1 MKSEWRRKVRR
12 YLDVS
17 RKSREPV
24 TVPCLRV
31 PPEDLRCNEYQE
43 LVLSFRVTRAL
54 SLSSSDDLVCRFC
67 SLIIE
72 QIRNEIERERD
83 TFRDLRE
90 RWLIKCT
97 IWRRQAWNR
106 DSANV
111 RKEFMINVLFKILI
125 IWIGW
130 RLEIFIVLSE

>member
-1 MKSEWRRKVRR
+1 MRTSPKKKKSIYSISNNLIYSGINFQGFEGIVHTSRLIRLVVKSEWRRKVRR

-24 TVPCLRV
+24 TVPCLRA

-72 QIRNEIERERD
+72 QIRNEIERKRD
-83 TFRDLRE
+83 TFRDSRE
-90 RWLIKCT
+90 R
-97 IWRRQAWNR
+97 
-106 DSANV
+106 DS
-111 RKEFMINVLFKILI
+111 
-125 IWIGW
+125 
-130 RLEIFIVLSE
+130 